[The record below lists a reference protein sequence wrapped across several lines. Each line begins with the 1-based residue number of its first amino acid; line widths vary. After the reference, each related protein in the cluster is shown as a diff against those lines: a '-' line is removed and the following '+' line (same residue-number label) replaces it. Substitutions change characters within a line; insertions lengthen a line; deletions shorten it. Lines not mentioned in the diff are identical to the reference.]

1 MENTEN
7 FQKRP
12 VIRSW
17 HLENFKSI
25 KTADVEFAPLTVIVG
40 MNSSGKSSLI
50 QSILLM
56 AQNAR
61 TSLLNRELSNRS
73 LDLNG
78 ALVGLGT
85 FQEIVNEK
93 AGGKYQ
99 MHKKIEIGGC
109 IGIEEEE
116 RRVIFGRGSKLP
128 RPSGD
133 FKYKQENQELAWN
146 IVLNTLGRDKTT
158 GLANVKESSATY
170 QVNGKRIEKISSKEE
185 WNDEHPDLPKYPQFN
200 FKASGKLKTSEMY
213 EDSDDYIT
221 SADGLEFK
229 AVAFKMGIPFS
240 GLVSVPRGEYFLNIQ
255 KKLWEEE
262 LSRHVIRRIQ
272 RRPMFPSKPSSL
284 ERERDSAR
292 KAMAEFRNL
301 SINELDSKLSEFQ
314 ESYVSQVKNIFDQK
328 QNEDFSLWEQMMSD
342 PRFLVQFN
350 DIPFFV
356 TDVEA
361 NEDGA
366 ELFPVLIDDVL
377 EHFDMDDVAIRE
389 SVFSRLNSQATEFW
403 TEIESKISLYLRN
416 LSVAQEETLVP
427 PDRGE
432 RISKT
437 RRSVDDEPFKVSW
450 AVDEFQK
457 VLLGVTYLGPLREK
471 PRHLYD
477 RDLQVTTP
485 ALPLGKMGELIA
497 RRIFDND
504 VREYPLPGGTTSKIK
519 DNIGLKDALNL
530 WLKHLG
536 LSTGDGVE
544 VKVESFYGYRLTVD
558 GRGLPAMGT
567 GVSQVLP
574 VIALCLMIPK
584 GGIAM
589 FEEPELH
596 LNPGI
601 QQKLADFLLEI
612 SKTGR
617 QIIAETHSEYIVTRL
632 RRRAAEAPENQ
643 KAFTFVF
650 TEIDDESG
658 TKYTNVSPESNG
670 LISEWPKGFFDQVSG
685 DVRALLL
692 KAAEINN
699 IS

>member
-1 MENTEN
+1 
-7 FQKRP
+7 
-12 VIRSW
+12 
-17 HLENFKSI
+17 
-25 KTADVEFAPLTVIVG
+25 
-40 MNSSGKSSLI
+40 MNA
-50 QSILLM
+50 
-56 AQNAR
+56 AQISDA
-61 TSLLNRELSNRS
+61 
-73 LDLNG
+73 
-78 ALVGLGT
+78 
-85 FQEIVNEK
+85 QE
-93 AGGKYQ
+93 
-99 MHKKIEIGGC
+99 IEIGGC

-116 RRVIFGRGSKLP
+116 RRVIFGRGTTLP
-128 RPSGD
+128 RPSRD
-133 FKYKQENQELAWN
+133 IKYKQENQELAWK

-185 WNDEHPDLPKYPQFN
+185 WNDNHPDLPKYPQFN
-200 FKASGKLKTSEMY
+200 FKASGKLRTFEMY
-213 EDSDDYIT
+213 EDSDEYINST
-221 SADGLEFK
+221 EGLDFK

-240 GLVSVPRGEYFLNIQ
+240 GLLSIPRGDYFLNIQ

-262 LSRHVIRRIQ
+262 LSRNIIRRVQ
-272 RRPMFPSKPSSL
+272 RRPLLSSKSSTL
-284 ERERDSAR
+284 ERDRDSSR
-292 KAMAEFRNL
+292 KAMSEYRNL
-301 SINELDSKLSEFQ
+301 SVSELDLKLREFQ
-314 ESYVSQVKNIFDQK
+314 ADYVSQVKNIFDQK
-328 QNEDFSLWEQMMSD
+328 QNDDFSLWEQMIND

-350 DIPFFV
+350 DIPFYV
-356 TDVEA
+356 LDVDQ

-366 ELFPVLIDDVL
+366 EEFPVLIDDVL
-377 EHFDMDDVAIRE
+377 EHFNMDKVSERE
-389 SVFSRLNSQATEFW
+389 SVLSQLNSQASDFW
-403 TEIESKISLYLRN
+403 AGIESQISQYLRN
-416 LSVAQEETLVP
+416 LQVAQEETLVP

-432 RISKT
+432 RFSKN
-437 RRSVDDEPFKVSW
+437 RRSLDDEPFKVSW

-477 RDLQVTTP
+477 RDLTVATP

-497 RRIFDND
+497 RRIYDND
-504 VREYPLPGGTTSKIK
+504 VREYPLPDGTTSRIK
-519 DNIGLKDALNL
+519 DNVGLRDALNL

-536 LSTGDGVE
+536 LSTADGVE
-544 VKVESFYGYRLTVD
+544 VKVESLYGYRLTVD

-650 TEIDDESG
+650 TEIDELEG
-658 TKYTNVSPESNG
+658 TKYKNVSPESNG

>member
-1 MENTEN
+1 MKNTENTEN
-7 FQKRP
+7 IQKKP
-12 VIRSW
+12 VIKSW

-25 KTADVEFAPLTVIVG
+25 KSADVVFAPLTVIVG

-61 TSLLNRELSNRS
+61 TSLQNRELSNRS

-78 ALVGLGT
+78 VLVGLGT

-99 MHKKIEIGGC
+99 MRKKIEIGGC

-116 RRVIFGRGSKLP
+116 RRVLFGRGSKLP

-133 FKYKQENQELAWN
+133 FRYKQESQELAWN

-158 GLANVKESSATY
+158 GLANVYESSATY
-170 QVNGKRIEKISSKEE
+170 QINGKRIEKISAKEE
-185 WNDEHPDLPKYPQFN
+185 WNDNHPDLHKYPLFN
-200 FKASGKLKTSEMY
+200 FRAAGKLKTSEMY
-213 EDSDDYIT
+213 EDSEDYIT

-240 GLVSVPRGEYFLNIQ
+240 GLVSESRGKYFLNIQ

-262 LSRHVIRRIQ
+262 LSRNIRGRIQ
-272 RRPMFPSKPSSL
+272 RRPMLPSKSLSSD
-284 ERERDSAR
+284 RERDSAR
-292 KAMAEFRNL
+292 IAMSEFRNL
-301 SINELDSKLSEFQ
+301 SIKELDSKLREFQ
-314 ESYVSQVKNIFDQK
+314 ERYVSQVKNIFDQK

-350 DIPFFV
+350 DIPFYV
-356 TDVEA
+356 TAVDA

-366 ELFPVLIDDVL
+366 EEFPVLIDDVL
-377 EHFDMDDVAIRE
+377 EHFDMTEVMSKVSE
-389 SVFSRLNSQATEFW
+389 LNLRATEFW
-403 TEIESKISLYLRN
+403 TGIESQISLYLKN

-432 RISKT
+432 RINRT
-437 RRSVDDEPFKVSW
+437 RRTFDDEPFKVSW

-497 RRIFDND
+497 RRIFEND

-544 VKVESFYGYRLTVD
+544 VKVESLYGFRLTVD

-650 TEIDDESG
+650 TEIDEEAG

>member
-7 FQKRP
+7 IQKRP

-93 AGGKYQ
+93 AGGKHQ

-128 RPSGD
+128 RPTVD

-262 LSRHVIRRIQ
+262 LSRHIIRRIQ
-272 RRPMFPSKPSSL
+272 RRPMFSSKPSSL

-292 KAMAEFRNL
+292 KAMAEFRQL

-356 TDVEA
+356 EA

-366 ELFPVLIDDVL
+366 EVFPVLIDDVL
-377 EHFDMDDVAIRE
+377 EHFDIDDVAIRE
-389 SVFSRLNSQATEFW
+389 SVLSSLNSQATEFW

-432 RISKT
+432 RISMT
-437 RRSVDDEPFKVSW
+437 RPSVDDEPFKVSW

-632 RRRAAEAPENQ
+632 RRRAAEAPENR
-643 KAFTFVF
+643 KTFTFVF